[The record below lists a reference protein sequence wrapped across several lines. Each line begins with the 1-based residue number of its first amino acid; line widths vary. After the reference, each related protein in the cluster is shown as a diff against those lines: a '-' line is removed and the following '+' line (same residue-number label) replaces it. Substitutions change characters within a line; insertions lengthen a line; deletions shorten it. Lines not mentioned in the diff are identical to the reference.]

1 MTWLLFALMTVFC
14 WGVYGVLLHT
24 GVTAMADPVNGRFK
38 AFLFVGAA
46 YLVVA
51 VLGSLIALK
60 VNNVQWQSMPAA
72 GVTWSTI
79 AGVAGAAGA
88 FGILLAFGA
97 GGTPAVVMSL
107 VFAGAPVV
115 NAVVAMAVHPPAGG
129 VLNWPFVLGVLMAAG
144 GGCLVTL
151 FRPT

>member
-14 WGVYGVLLHT
+14 WGAYGVLLHT

-60 VNNVQWQSMPAA
+60 VNNVQWQSLPASGIA
-72 GVTWSTI
+72 WSTI
-79 AGVAGAAGA
+79 AGVAG
-88 FGILLAFGA
+88 
-97 GGTPAVVMSL
+97 
-107 VFAGAPVV
+107 
-115 NAVVAMAVHPPAGG
+115 PPAPSASC
-129 VLNWPFVLGVLMAAG
+129 WPSGPEAR
-144 GGCLVTL
+144 
-151 FRPT
+151 RPWSCPSSSPGPR